1 MIEHALVHCIVFIY
15 QEEDDESIQRQATD
29 IVQSEEELMQSGAS
43 GMQDS
48 VEPPMIHYADDE
60 NDDVNEML
68 Y

>member
-1 MIEHALVHCIVFIY
+1 
-15 QEEDDESIQRQATD
+15 
-29 IVQSEEELMQSGAS
+29 MQSGAS